1 MANQQKQ
8 VRESLA
14 PNRLRK
20 DHIWVPRYA
29 TDQEIFGLYYRT
41 QRDHE
46 ELDPI
51 VAALTDDALMD
62 MMADWDP
69 NATAEA

>member
-1 MANQQKQ
+1 MQHEQVQVHESTQPKLRQKH
-8 VRESLA
+8 VWA
-14 PNRLRK
+14 PKYRFNE
-20 DHIWVPRYA
+20 D
-29 TDQEIFGLYYRT
+29 IFAHYYRT
-41 QRDHE
+41 RRDHE